1 MIKQLVK
8 LANHLDEIGLA
19 KEANY
24 LDKVIKE
31 SARGRSEYPQAF
43 RQWVRNRI
51 LDGKLGVAYQKALRD
66 YDGEKMRRSNAWL
79 KGSFPPPRGAAALNI
94 KYLKEQWELSNTQ
107 AKEPEAPTQEEP
119 NPPEIDLDPNEVRQ
133 LADLIEQKQDRG
145 EQLSLF

>member
-8 LANHLDEIGLA
+8 LANHLDEIGLT

-43 RQWVRNRI
+43 RQWVRSRI
-51 LDGKLGVAYQKALRD
+51 LDGELGAAYQKALRD

-79 KGSFPPPRGAAALNI
+79 KGSFPPPRGAVALDI
-94 KYLKEQWELSNTQ
+94 VTLKKEWEVSLTSGEPQRGDGRVDISPGEVRDLADAMEGANRQTYSL
-107 AKEPEAPTQEEP
+107 EPE
-119 NPPEIDLDPNEVRQ
+119 Q
-133 LADLIEQKQDRG
+133 LN
-145 EQLSLF
+145 LFTS